1 MLRVKLLSAGKLVA
15 AALFLLILGS
25 LVAYLSIRGK
35 RQDDAAPSPKLQGR
49 VVAVFSNSRYAHEV
63 EGRVRFAITA
73 GVDRT
78 YEDGSHELEQVR
90 LESYGANGSRN
101 DVVTADRAKVSN
113 PSDLNRLDAEF
124 LSNVVVQIA
133 DSLTVKTSYLH
144 YDHLKG
150 LIETKELVEFEG
162 PNLGG
167 RSTGVVVETID
178 ERVRLLKDVD
188 VTIKQS
194 SEKGGA
200 AQAKPAT
207 GRSRERAR
215 GETKEEKAA
224 RKARKR
230 ALKKEARA
238 RKKAPKSRP
247 GNLAARKPTRIQSSE
262 ALLEKKEGRV
272 TFTGGVTVTQTP
284 NSMRSERM
292 TGFLGQS
299 DRIERIEARGS
310 SHLKQ
315 GESAEIKAADMDF
328 FFDEDNNLARALA
341 TGGAYTRSLGPEP
354 PREASA
360 RTIEAFF
367 ITGPQGNTV
376 DRIKAD
382 GDAAVKVNAPPPASE
397 KDNPAARELL
407 ATTVSLQ
414 FNEDGR
420 NIRSAQAEGGAVL
433 RVVPSRAE
441 PGADKKT
448 IRAPRMDADFF
459 DQGNRVRT
467 FNAAGGVKVETEP
480 TVAGASLPRVATS
493 ASLSAD
499 FSASSQDIERIT
511 QEGDFKYNEG
521 DRNAVAERAS
531 YDGKSEVLSLRGSRP
546 TAWDSKARTQAD
558 EIDYDRRGEETRARG
573 DVRTTYYSRET
584 TGDSAPFK
592 NTRSPVFLTAER
604 AEARSREGV
613 AIYTGNARGWQ
624 DDNFVKGDRI
634 ELYEKDKRMV
644 AVGNVESA
652 LYTVKREVDE
662 NRREVVPGFATAD
675 RMTYSDTDRLVHYD
689 GQVKGRQGADRI
701 EASSVDVYL
710 KKESN
715 EVDRLVAEGSVVMTQ
730 PGRRATGDHMTY
742 TAEDGRAVLT
752 GKSARVED
760 AEKGT
765 TMGAQLTFYSRDDKI
780 TVENQQ
786 STRRVRSTHRLTKKQ

>member
-1 MLRVKLLSAGKLVA
+1 MLSAGKLAA
-15 AALFLLILGS
+15 AALFLSILGS
-25 LVAYLSIRGK
+25 LIAYLSIRGK

-49 VVAVFSNSRYAHEV
+49 VVAVFNNSRYAHEV

-78 YEDGSHELEQVR
+78 YEDGSHELEHVR
-90 LESYGANGSRN
+90 LESYGTDGTRN
-101 DVVTADRAKVSN
+101 DVVTADRAKVSD

-124 LSNVVVQIA
+124 LSNVVVQVA

-144 YDHLKG
+144 YDHIKSLV
-150 LIETKELVEFEG
+150 ETKELVEFEG
-162 PNLGG
+162 PTLNG
-167 RSTGVVVETID
+167 RSTGAVIETLD

-188 VTIKQS
+188 LTIKSQS
-194 SEKGGA
+194 GKGEKTGA
-200 AQAKPAT
+200 RHAS
-207 GRSRERAR
+207 GRGRERMR
-215 GETKEEKAA
+215 NETKEEKAA

-230 ALKKEARA
+230 ARKKEARA
-238 RKKAPKSRP
+238 QNKRAKPVP
-247 GNLAARKPTRIQSSE
+247 GNLAPSRPTRIQSSE
-262 ALLEKKEGRV
+262 ALLERKEGRV
-272 TFTGGVTVTQTP
+272 TFIGGVAVTQTP

-292 TGFLGQS
+292 TGHLDQS
-299 DRIERIEARGS
+299 GKIERIEARGG

-315 GESAEIKAADMDF
+315 GEVAEIEAADMDF
-328 FFDEDNNLARALA
+328 FFGEDNNLARALA

-354 PREASA
+354 LREARA

-367 ITGPQGNTV
+367 ISGPQGNMV

-382 GDAAVKVNAPPPASE
+382 GDATIHVNAPQPASE
-397 KDNPAARELL
+397 KENPAARNLTGE
-407 ATTVSLQ
+407 TISLQ
-414 FNEDGR
+414 FYEDGR
-420 NIRSAQAEGGAVL
+420 NIRSAQAEGGAVMQ
-433 RVVPSRAE
+433 VVPVRSE

-459 DQGNRVRT
+459 EQGNRVRS
-467 FNAAGGVKVETEP
+467 FNATGGVKVETEP
-480 TVAGASLPRVATS
+480 TVAGSRPPRVTTS
-493 ASLSAD
+493 TSLSAD

-531 YDGKSEVLSLRGSRP
+531 YDGKSEVLSLRGDRP

-558 EIDYDRRGEETRARG
+558 EIDYDRRSEETRARG

-584 TGDSAPFK
+584 AGDSTPFK
-592 NTRSPVFLTAER
+592 NTRSPVFISAER
-604 AEARSREGV
+604 AEARSRDGV
-613 AIYTGNARGWQ
+613 AVYTGNARGWQ

-634 ELYEKDKRMV
+634 ELYEKEKRMV
-644 AVGNVESA
+644 AVGRVESA

-662 NRREVVPGFATAD
+662 NNREVVPGFATAD

-689 GQVKGRQGADRI
+689 GQVKARQGTDRL

-715 EVDRLVAEGSVVMTQ
+715 EVDHLVAEGSVVMTQ
-730 PGRRATGDHMTY
+730 PGRRASGDHLSY

-752 GKSARVED
+752 GKSARVD
-760 AEKGT
+760 DVDKGA
-765 TMGAQLTFYSRDDKI
+765 TMGSQLTFYSRDDKI
-780 TVENQQ
+780 TVDNQQ
-786 STRRVRSTHRLTKKQ
+786 STGRVRSTHRLTKKE